1 MCHRSLV
8 FKRYKSRLVP
18 RRKRIP
24 TINLSF
30 PISIDR
36 GRKKMEQFEPVTH
49 VLFDMDGLLLDSEE
63 IYSRAIQEV
72 SDRHGGKAFTW
83 ELKVRQMGLV
93 SADLAALVVKELQL
107 PITTEEYLAEVG
119 PVNVRLFPSANLMPG
134 AERLLRHLHSKGVHI
149 AVATSSSRENFEL
162 KTTHHGGVF
171 QLFKHIVTGSS
182 DPEVKAGKPA
192 PDIFLIC
199 ASRFPEPAPHPS
211 KCLVFEDAPNGVKA
225 ARAAGMQ
232 VVMVPDPRMDPLL
245 TQEATLVLKS
255 LEEFKPELFG
265 LPAFD

>member
-1 MCHRSLV
+1 MPW
-8 FKRYKSRLVP
+8 RLP
-18 RRKRIP
+18 LP
-24 TINLSF
+24 
-30 PISIDR
+30 
-36 GRKKMEQFEPVTH
+36 
-49 VLFDMDGLLLDSEE
+49 LDSEE

-72 SDRHGGKAFTW
+72 SDRYGGKTFTW

-107 PITTEEYLAEVG
+107 PITAEEYLAEVG

-134 AERLLRHLHSKGVHI
+134 TCLTRTSQTHRIVRCEGQLERTPFRLFSYFKGIFHLISVFEFDFLFIYLLFCSMHVTIVSDCFVPSKFHHLLYGYTGAERLLRHLHSKGVHI
-149 AVATSSSRENFEL
+149 ALATSSSRENYEL
-162 KTTHHGGVF
+162 KTTHHGNVF

-211 KCLVFEDAPNGVKA
+211 
-225 ARAAGMQ
+225 Q
-232 VVMVPDPRMDPLL
+232 VY
-245 TQEATLVLKS
+245 
-255 LEEFKPELFG
+255 FIHLFR
-265 LPAFD
+265 FN

>member
-1 MCHRSLV
+1 M
-8 FKRYKSRLVP
+8 
-18 RRKRIP
+18 
-24 TINLSF
+24 
-30 PISIDR
+30 
-36 GRKKMEQFEPVTH
+36 GQFQPVTH
-49 VLFDMDGLLLDSEE
+49 VLFDMDGLLLDSED

-72 SDRHGGKAFTW
+72 SDRYGGKTFTW

-93 SADLAALVVKELQL
+93 SADLAALIVKELEL
-107 PITTEEYLAEVG
+107 PITADEYLAEVG

-149 AVATSSSRENFEL
+149 ALATSSSRENYEL
-162 KTTHHGGVF
+162 KTTHHGSVF
-171 QLFKHIVTGSS
+171 QLFQHIVTGSS
-182 DPEVKAGKPA
+182 DPEVKRGKPA

-211 KCLVFEDAPNGVKA
+211 SCLVFEDAPNGVKA

-245 TQEATLVLKS
+245 TQEATLVLRS
-255 LEEFKPELFG
+255 LEDFKPELFG
-265 LPAFD
+265 LPAYD